1 MDKQKAAAATMER
14 AVATIAEEPRVL
26 PRRAGSQILRVSPAV
41 ILLIAVLAALVLPPV
56 YLLIKTS
63 FYTTAADGSFG
74 VFTLEYYE
82 ALFSSQTLMGD
93 LLNSLKFAAG
103 SALFALLLGAGQ
115 AWIVERTDT
124 PLRQYVFLIS
134 IISLGLP
141 HVLYTSAWL
150 LTLGKSGPFNG
161 FLMWASGANSAV
173 FDVYTMTGMIIIEGM
188 IWTPLAFLL
197 LSSTFRNFDSSFEEA
212 ALMSGAGMA
221 ATFRRITLPLA
232 LPAVLALL
240 LLVFIRAFE
249 AFDIPALVGGAGD
262 VTVLTT
268 EVYNSIRKEL
278 PANYGQAGAFST
290 VLMLAVILLLVV
302 QKSLLSHADKFQTIT
317 GKGFRPRVISLGR
330 WRYLTSSLLVLLF
343 IVLLVVPL
351 GMIIIVSLA
360 PYYDGVNMAL
370 FQRASLAN
378 YAIIADSP
386 TLRQAVLNTIILG
399 AASATFVCAITAG
412 GAWLAARKAKGA
424 WIIDQLAT
432 VPLIFPAIVLSV
444 AFLQL
449 FLNAPIFLYG
459 TLTSLVIA
467 ATMQY
472 LPYGMRFNFAG
483 ALQIHRELE
492 EAASAA
498 GASRTTI
505 FLRIVLPLLLPT
517 IITSWLFV
525 LLLSVRAVA
534 LPILLAGPNSQVV
547 AVVLFDLWGNGQVSE
562 MAAFG
567 VVWSIFMM
575 CIGGVLYYLSRRN
588 GVSVH

>member
-1 MDKQKAAAATMER
+1 MRD
-14 AVATIAEEPRVL
+14 L
-26 PRRAGSQILRVSPAV
+26 SVSPAV
-41 ILLIAVLAALVLPPV
+41 VVLIAILAALVLPPL

-63 FYTTAADGSFG
+63 LYTTAADGSFG

-82 ALFSSQTLMGD
+82 ALFVSQTLITD
-93 LLNSLKFAAG
+93 LINSLTFAAG
-103 SALFALLLGAGQ
+103 SAAFALAFGAAQ

-150 LTLGKSGPFNG
+150 LILGKNGPFNA
-161 FLMWASGANSAV
+161 FLMWGTGAAAPP

-197 LSSTFRNFDSSFEEA
+197 LSSTFRNFDGSFEEA

-232 LPAVLALL
+232 LPAALALL

-262 VTVLTT
+262 VSVLTT

-278 PANYGQAGAFST
+278 PANYGQAGAFSV
-290 VLMLAVILLLVV
+290 VLMLAVVVLLGL
-302 QKSLLSHADKFQTIT
+302 QRRLLSRADRFQTIT
-317 GKGFRPRVISLGR
+317 GKGYRPRVIRLGR
-330 WRYLTSSLLVLLF
+330 WRYLMSGALMALFVILLVM
-343 IVLLVVPL
+343 PL
-351 GMIIIVSLA
+351 GMIILVSLA
-360 PYYDGVNMAL
+360 PFYDGVSISL
-370 FQRASLAN
+370 LKRASLAN
-378 YAIIADSP
+378 YAIVLESP
-386 TLRQAVLNTIILG
+386 SLRQAVLNTIILG
-399 AASATFVCAITAG
+399 AASATFVCSLTAG
-412 GAWLAARKAKGA
+412 GAWLAARRARGA
-424 WIIDQLAT
+424 WLIDQLAT
-432 VPLIFPAIVLSV
+432 IPLIFPAIVLSV

-449 FLNAPIFLYG
+449 FLNSPISLYG

-492 EAASAA
+492 EAAASSGAA
-498 GASRTTI
+498 GTT
-505 FLRIVLPLLLPT
+505 FFRIVLPLLMPT

-525 LLLSVRAVA
+525 MLLSVRAVA

-547 AVVLFDLWGNGQVSE
+547 SVVLFDLWGNGQVTE
-562 MAAFG
+562 LAAFG
-567 VVWSIFMM
+567 VLWSIIMM
-575 CIGGVLYYLSRRN
+575 CIGGFFYYLSRHN
-588 GVSVH
+588 GVSVQ